1 VISCFTV
8 AFASTTVTNSITVF
22 CASPAIST
30 ILSALVSMFWDEKYA
45 DAGAANAMMVTM
57 VIKIAI
63 LVVFMFSSLSMTLLN
78 LKLRDTDMCVPIFE
92 TLFPI
97 KIGYQIILCFYLT
110 IRLLLDDYAR
120 KLDSCLKKLL
130 DMEHGTTKL
139 LLNL

>member
-1 VISCFTV
+1 M
-8 AFASTTVTNSITVF
+8 ASWSIYGP
-22 CASPAIST
+22 SSYP

-45 DAGAANAMMVTM
+45 DTRAANAMMVTM

-63 LVVFMFSSLSMTLLN
+63 LVVFMFSSLSMTLVD
-78 LKLRDTDMCVPIFE
+78 LKLRDTGICIPIFE

-97 KIGYQIILCFYLT
+97 KIGCEIVLCFYLT
-110 IRLLLDDYAR
+110 IRLQLNDYAR